1 MPEFLQS
8 FAASLTTNL
17 PTLQDFLLYLLVSF
31 VLSKPLAWVYVHTHH
46 GMSYSRS
53 FVQSLVIL
61 SMVVTIVMLA
71 IGDSLARAFGL
82 FGALALIRFRTPI
95 KDSRDTAFLFLAVSI
110 GIAVGAHQLLLAVVG
125 TGFALLV
132 CLYLDRIRFGARLG
146 RDGVLRFRM
155 PATPEQEALLRRILG
170 HYCRTFALMHLRE
183 GAGDAE
189 LEYAYQLQLHD
200 PSQVSGLVAD
210 VKALPGASSV
220 MLVAQDEH
228 EEL

>member
-1 MPEFLQS
+1 MPES
-8 FAASLTTNL
+8 FAELARSVTDHL
-17 PTLQDFLLYLLVSF
+17 PSLQDFLLYLLMSF
-31 VLSKPLAWVYVHTHH
+31 VLSKPLAWVYVATHH

-61 SMVVTIVMLA
+61 AMVVTIVMLA

-95 KDSRDTAFLFLAVSI
+95 KDTRDTAFLFLSVAI

-125 TGFALLV
+125 VGFALLV
-132 CLYLDRIRFGARLG
+132 CLYLDRVRFGERMG

-155 PATPEQEALLRRILG
+155 PATPEQEALLRRVLG

-183 GAGDAE
+183 GADDAE

-200 PSQVSGLVAD
+200 PSQVAGLVAD
-210 VKALPGASSV
+210 VRAIPGASAV
-220 MLVAQDEH
+220 MLLAQDEH
-228 EEL
+228 QEL

>member
-8 FAASLTTNL
+8 LASTWAAGL
-17 PTLQDFLLYLLVSF
+17 PSLQDALLCLLLAF
-31 VLSKPLAWVYVHTHH
+31 VLAKPLAWVYVRTHH

-53 FVQSLVIL
+53 FVQSLVLLAMI
-61 SMVVTIVMLA
+61 VTIVMLA

-110 GIAVGAHQLLLAVVG
+110 GITVGAQQLLLAVAG
-125 TGFALLV
+125 TAFALLV
-132 CLYLDRIRFGARLG
+132 TLYLDWIRFGERLG
-146 RDGVLRFRM
+146 TDSVLRFRM
-155 PATPEQEALLRRILG
+155 PATAEQEARLRTVLG

-183 GAGDAE
+183 GALEQE
-189 LEYAYQLQLHD
+189 LEYAYQLRLHD
-200 PSQVSGLVAD
+200 PHQVAGLLQD
-210 VKALPGASSV
+210 VRAIPGASGV
-220 MLVAQDEH
+220 VLLAQDEH